1 MTAHVSLR
9 GLLMKRVVR
18 TVLLTFVLSGS
29 LPASA
34 LTLDEYCRYWVDN
47 AQHMY
52 TEATLHAPEQMLFH
66 NYVLNQPEVIMAQ
79 LVSDELR
86 RALYAASS
94 GIPRQDFLDIESKN
108 CVTAYHFVQSQ
119 SISY

>member
-1 MTAHVSLR
+1 
-9 GLLMKRVVR
+9 MKRVVR

-47 AQHMY
+47 AQNMY
-52 TEATLHAPEQMLFH
+52 NDAAVHGSDQVLYN
-66 NYVLNQPEVIMAQ
+66 NYVAVQHGRLTQK
-79 LVSDELR
+79 LVADELR
-86 RALYAASS
+86 RAMYAANNAV
-94 GIPRQDFLDIESKN
+94 PLQDYLAQESKN
-108 CVTAYHFVQSQ
+108 CVTAYQVVQSL